1 MFNNAPK
8 TIVHKGKKAVRDA
21 IGVAGL
27 LCALAAFGHYN
38 NGNASGM
45 LIAAGLAAGLFYAA
59 SKIKITMTLKGQA
72 SFYD

>member
-1 MFNNAPK
+1 MFNNAPN

-45 LIAAGLAAGLFYAA
+45 LIAAGMAAGFFYGA
-59 SKIKITMTLKGQA
+59 SKIKTTMKATRQRT
-72 SFYD
+72 FYR

>member
-1 MFNNAPK
+1 MFNNAPN

-21 IGVAGL
+21 IGVAGILCTL
-27 LCALAAFGHYN
+27 LSIGHFN

-59 SKIKITMTLKGQA
+59 SKIKTTMKATGQRT
-72 SFYD
+72 FYR